1 MLILGLKMLI
11 INYLLLSIYIQKNF
25 LGYFNVY
32 KSIIY
37 SVSMQIFRKKNDIFT
52 HRKLAKNYIFNL
64 NLSSRRL

>member
-52 HRKLAKNYIFNL
+52 HRKL
-64 NLSSRRL
+64 

>member
-1 MLILGLKMLI
+1 MLILELKMLI
-11 INYLLLSIYIQKNF
+11 INYLLLLIYIQKSF

-52 HRKLAKNYIFNL
+52 HRKL
-64 NLSSRRL
+64 